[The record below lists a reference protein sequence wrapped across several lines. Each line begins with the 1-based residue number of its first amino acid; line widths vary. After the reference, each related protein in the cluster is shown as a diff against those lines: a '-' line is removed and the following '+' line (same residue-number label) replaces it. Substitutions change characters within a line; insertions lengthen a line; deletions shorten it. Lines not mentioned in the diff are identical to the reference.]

1 MFKIF
6 IYFWIFSLMAFT
18 VIAAFTLSTRNKVV
32 VALEEE
38 ERPVSTNLLEELHKA
53 VSLTE
58 NISLKN
64 DLIKI
69 NNRVKSVMHTYKLL
83 KDTLYLKSCDIPPE
97 VLS

>member
-1 MFKIF
+1 MFKVF

-18 VIAAFTLSTRNKVV
+18 VIASFTLSTRNKVV

-38 ERPVSTNLLEELHKA
+38 ERPASNNLLEELHKA

-69 NNRVKSVMHTYKLL
+69 NNRVKSVMHTCKML

>member
-1 MFKIF
+1 MFKVF
-6 IYFWIFSLMAFT
+6 IYFWIFSLMTFT
-18 VIAAFTLSTRNKVV
+18 VIASFTLSTRNKVV
-32 VALEEE
+32 VTLEEE
-38 ERPVSTNLLEELHKA
+38 ERPVSNNLLEELHKA

-69 NNRVKSVMHTYKLL
+69 DNRVKSVMNTCKLL

>member
-1 MFKIF
+1 MT
-6 IYFWIFSLMAFT
+6 FT
-18 VIAAFTLSTRNKVV
+18 VIASFTLSTRNKVV

-38 ERPVSTNLLEELHKA
+38 ERPVSNNLLEELHKA
-53 VSLTE
+53 ASLEE

-69 NNRVKSVMHTYKLL
+69 NNRVKSVMHTCKLL

>member
-1 MFKIF
+1 MFKVF
-6 IYFWIFSLMAFT
+6 IYFWIFSLMTFT
-18 VIAAFTLSTRNKVV
+18 VIASFTLSTRNKVV

-38 ERPVSTNLLEELHKA
+38 ERPVSNNLLEELHKA

-69 NNRVKSVMHTYKLL
+69 NNRVKSVMHTCKLL